1 MPGNYAWLRTPEV
14 VDNLDSD
21 KSTAALSAK
30 QGKVLKE
37 LIGTGTGGG
46 SGTDTYYRGAYNT
59 SAELIA
65 AHPTDTAG
73 AYATVINTGTMWIW
87 DTATNGWKDTTRPT
101 VGSKGPVGDKG
112 PTGDKGPI
120 GDKGPK
126 GDPGSGS
133 SVNIVD
139 NLTSDDSSAALSAK
153 QGKVLKELVDS
164 NSTIDI
170 VDDLVTDDSTK
181 ALSAKQG
188 KVLKDS
194 IPELEAGTN
203 INITKDNNK
212 YTIASLLSSG
222 AGVTVVDVP
231 KDKNFATSNM
241 KIEIV
246 APNILIPGLG
256 MYKYDAASTSIVD
269 GETVVAVK
277 DGTPGRYLLVLP
289 DLDWLF
295 ALCVEQIDTHRYNL
309 GVLIDKANERI
320 DKVNEEYGA
329 KLNKIITSHRT
340 TVLTATQELDFG
352 IVFQNTIKELTI
364 DLPGA
369 KVNDPVLL
377 SHKNEAIN
385 TYSVLYS
392 YYNEYA
398 YVKED
403 NKVTVC
409 VYRVN
414 AGGNIALPKMKY
426 TVQIVKELI
435 DE

>member
-73 AYATVINTGTMWIW
+73 AYATVIATGTMWIW
-87 DTATNGWKDTTRPT
+87 DTTTNSWKDTTRPT
-101 VGSKGPVGDKG
+101 VGLKGPVGDKG

-139 NLTSDDSSAALSAK
+139 NLTSDDSSA
-153 QGKVLKELVDS
+153 
-164 NSTIDI
+164 
-170 VDDLVTDDSTK
+170 

-329 KLNKIITSHRT
+329 KLNKIITSHRA

-377 SHKNEAIN
+377 SHNNEAVS

-414 AGGNIALPKMKY
+414 TSGNIALPKMEY